1 MKIKMSKILMSMPL
15 DEIQSKCG
23 LQRKSTTFI
32 DFVYEYT
39 VIKLKLNK
47 VSIWV
52 SNILDINFNK
62 VKKTFWFCHFNL
74 YFHGTW
80 VFVAEIF
87 SISISFYCPLHF
99 NLYDNLIFIF
109 DYVTRKFWLHY
120 MVRGNNLYCVAK
132 LDSLNKW
139 ILVRNEEDL
148 SYFGFIKLFFC
159 SFIQYLIV
167 VPLVLCIFMKNV

>member
-1 MKIKMSKILMSMPL
+1 MKFSLISRLDFPFFVNWNIVLKIRRNDSQFKSVTCYISAPAHVRMPL
-15 DEIQSKCG
+15 DGIQAKCG
-23 LQRKSTTFI
+23 LQRKSPIFI

-80 VFVAEIF
+80 VFRGID
-87 SISISFYCPLHF
+87 ILH
-99 NLYDNLIFIF
+99 L
-109 DYVTRKFWLHY
+109 
-120 MVRGNNLYCVAK
+120 
-132 LDSLNKW
+132 
-139 ILVRNEEDL
+139 
-148 SYFGFIKLFFC
+148 
-159 SFIQYLIV
+159 YLI
-167 VPLVLCIFMKNV
+167 LLFTSFQLER